1 MTHILL
7 AEKQTAKTDLKLK
20 LALRKDFEVV
30 TKWLCEHYMVLNSS
44 KCHFMCLEQNADETF
59 VYNNNEIKNR
69 KEQKILG
76 VTTDNKC
83 RCKIHV
89 KNLRKKA

>member
-1 MTHILL
+1 
-7 AEKQTAKTDLKLK
+7 
-20 LALRKDFEVV
+20 
-30 TKWLCEHYMVLNSS
+30 
-44 KCHFMCLEQNADETF
+44 MCLEQNADETF
-59 VYNNNEIKNR
+59 VYNNNEMKNR

-76 VTTDNKC
+76 VTIDNKC